1 MPDDIELYNRCQEG
15 NATRGGEWVSMHRYH
30 GTDRSDEQGMVSV
43 SGTSELPMRNQF
55 RAWRDYRPA
64 PWRWYRPRR
73 EKAHAARPGFRR
85 RYRQSQ
91 AGGRAGRGYHRIA
104 QFLYREA
111 RLLDERRY
119 ADWHA
124 LWTEDGMDAARAGAE
139 VPDHVS
145 LFWEDRMLRDVRI
158 RRLEH
163 PRNWSQQPPTRS
175 ARLVGGADRG
185 RGRGRQPGG
194 AFGLPDDR
202 VAQAPAAPAGR
213 TLHQAGRRRR
223 RLAHPHEARG
233 SGQCD
238 DAHDA
243 FEVFV

>member
-1 MPDDIELYNRCQEG
+1 MLLDLDFDV
-15 NATRGGEWVSMHRYH
+15 AT
-30 GTDRSDEQGMVSV
+30 DN
-43 SGTSELPMRNQF
+43 LK
-55 RAWRDYRPA
+55 PA
-64 PWRWYRPRR
+64 DVPA
-73 EKAHAARPGFRR
+73 EA
-85 RYRQSQ
+85 
-91 AGGRAGRGYHRIA
+91 YHRIA

-124 LWTEDGMDAARAGAE
+124 LWTEDGMYWMPR
-139 VPDHVS
+139 VPGQKSPYDHVS

-175 ARLVGGADRG
+175 ARLVGGCRSRAWTRAAT
-185 RGRGRQPGG
+185 GG

-213 TLHQAGRRRR
+213 TLHPQAGRRRR

-233 SGQCD
+233 SGQLR
-238 DAHDA
+238 
-243 FEVFV
+243 

>member
-1 MPDDIELYNRCQEG
+1 MLYANVINSPSSNVMPDDIELYNRCQEG

-43 SGTSELPMRNQF
+43 NGTSELPMRNQF
-55 RAWRDYRPA
+55 RAWRDYM
-64 PWRWYRPRR
+64 
-73 EKAHAARPGFRR
+73 
-85 RYRQSQ
+85 Q
-91 AGGRAGRGYHRIA
+91 AGPVALVSAAKGGRMLLDLDFDVATDNLKPADVPAEAYHRIA

-124 LWTEDGMDAARAGAE
+124 LWTEDGMYWMPR
-139 VPDHVS
+139 VPGQKSPYDHVS

-175 ARLVGGADRG
+175 ARLVGGCRSRAWTR
-185 RGRGRQPGG
+185 
-194 AFGLPDDR
+194 
-202 VAQAPAAPAGR
+202 AATWWCIRPSR
-213 TLHQAGRRRR
+213 
-223 RLAHPHEARG
+223 
-233 SGQCD
+233 
-238 DAHDA
+238 
-243 FEVFV
+243 

>member
-1 MPDDIELYNRCQEG
+1 MLLDLDFDV
-15 NATRGGEWVSMHRYH
+15 AT
-30 GTDRSDEQGMVSV
+30 DN
-43 SGTSELPMRNQF
+43 LK
-55 RAWRDYRPA
+55 PA
-64 PWRWYRPRR
+64 DVPA
-73 EKAHAARPGFRR
+73 EA
-85 RYRQSQ
+85 
-91 AGGRAGRGYHRIA
+91 YHRIA

-124 LWTEDGMDAARAGAE
+124 LWTEDGMYWMPR
-139 VPDHVS
+139 VPGQKSPYDHVS

-175 ARLVGGADRG
+175 ARLVGGVQIEGVDAGGNLVVHSAFQMTEWRK
-185 RGRGRQPGG
+185 RQPRQ
-194 AFGLPDDR
+194 L
-202 VAQAPAAPAGR
+202 AGR
-213 TLHQAGRRRR
+213 YTHK
-223 RLAHPHEARG
+223 LAADGDGWRIRMKRVDLVN
-233 SGQCD
+233 CD